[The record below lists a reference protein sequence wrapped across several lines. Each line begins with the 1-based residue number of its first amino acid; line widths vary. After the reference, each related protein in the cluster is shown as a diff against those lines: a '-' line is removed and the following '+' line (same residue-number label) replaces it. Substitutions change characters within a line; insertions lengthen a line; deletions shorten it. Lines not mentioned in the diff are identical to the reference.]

1 MAKKGK
7 RIVERDAPIPSL
19 TIGPDVG
26 RSESAPWLTFPGAVV
41 GSYRRMLARLLRD
54 KPLPPRLALVAALRE
69 EGVTYSAL
77 ALGTVLTTDTAV
89 SVCVVELN
97 WYWPGQQ
104 ALLTEVSSPGLAAVL
119 AGEAALA
126 EALVQTDRPN
136 LALLPAG
143 EMGVEKR
150 PFATRS
156 APLKQTLDQLS
167 RQFDHLLL
175 DVPAILATSDAI
187 PLASL
192 GDAACLVIK
201 QGVTTIENSKR
212 ALDDIAHLN
221 LLGVILNQFT
231 VKTPQLLLRYIP
243 QE

>member
-7 RIVERDAPIPSL
+7 RIVERDAPSQSL
-19 TIGPDVG
+19 TIASDVG
-26 RSESAPWLTFPGAVV
+26 RSETAPWLTFPGPVV
-41 GSYRRMLARLLRD
+41 GSYRRMLARLLRVD
-54 KPLPPRLALVAALRE
+54 PLPPRLTLLATLRE

-77 ALGTVLTTDTAV
+77 ALGAVLAADTAA

-104 ALLTEVSSPGLAAVL
+104 ALLTEVTSPGLAAVL

-156 APLKQTLDQLS
+156 AALKQTLDQLS

-175 DVPAILATSDAI
+175 DIPAILATSDAI

-192 GDAACLVIK
+192 GDGACLVIK

-221 LLGVILNQFT
+221 ILGVILNQFT
-231 VKTPQLLLRYIP
+231 VKTPKLLLRYIP